1 MNKCPLILLFMLAA
15 GVSLAQTPAAAPKR
29 ILFDFR
35 LEKRNTPSKIS
46 PATQKE
52 VLTKVF
58 RKYLTD
64 DRKCKS
70 DFGASGSD
78 YLSAA
83 RQAGQFVPSIVDMAS
98 GSFTAAGQTQ
108 IAYIISV
115 GECNASHADNYGSK
129 RIAIF
134 SGSRLIAN
142 LDIDFNSSILRKT
155 DLNGDGIDELLL
167 STGDMAQGTVVE
179 TASLFSFVNGK
190 AAVIEDFGQVTEDS
204 CASGMPG
211 SGAKA
216 AVIEIGAGSVAK
228 MPKFKVDNYTS
239 PCRNV
244 KRWRFASTGKMD
256 Q

>member
-1 MNKCPLILLFMLAA
+1 MISCPLILSFILATT
-15 GVSLAQTPAAAPKR
+15 VVAQTPAAATKR

-35 LEKRNTPSKIS
+35 TEKRNTPTKIS

-64 DRKCKS
+64 DRRCKS
-70 DFGASGSD
+70 NFDASGSD

-83 RQAGQFVPSIVDMAS
+83 RQAGQFVPSILDVAS

-115 GECNASHADNYGSK
+115 GECNASHADNFGSK

-134 SGSRLIAN
+134 SGPQLIAN
-142 LDIDFNSSILRKT
+142 LDVAFNSSILKKT
-155 DLNGDGIDELLL
+155 DLNGNGIDELLL
-167 STGDMAQGTVVE
+167 STGDMAQGIFVE
-179 TASLFSFVNGK
+179 TAGLFSFENGK
-190 AAVIEDFGQVTEDS
+190 ATLIKDFGQVTEDS

-211 SGAKA
+211 SNAKA
-216 AVIEIGAGSVAK
+216 VVIEIGGARSAK
-228 MPKFKVDNYTS
+228 IPKFKIDNYES

>member
-1 MNKCPLILLFMLAA
+1 MNTASLILFFILAA
-15 GVSLAQTPAAAPKR
+15 SVSLAQTPAVATKR

-35 LEKRNTPSKIS
+35 VEKRGTPSKIT
-46 PATQKE
+46 PATQRE
-52 VLTKVF
+52 VLSKVF

-64 DRKCKS
+64 DKRCKS
-70 DFGASGSD
+70 NFDASGGD
-78 YLSAA
+78 YLASA
-83 RQAGQFVPSIVDMAS
+83 RQAGQFVPSLVDVAS

-108 IAYIISV
+108 MAYIISV

-134 SGSRLIAN
+134 SGQQLIAN

-167 STGDMAQGTVVE
+167 STGDMAQGTLVE
-179 TASLFSFVNGK
+179 TAALFSFENGK
-190 AAVIEDFGQVTEDS
+190 ATVIEDFGQVTEDS

-216 AVIEIGAGSVAK
+216 VVVEIGAASSAK
-228 MPKFKVDNYTS
+228 MPKFKIDNYVS

-244 KRWRFASTGKMD
+244 KRWRFVSTGKLD